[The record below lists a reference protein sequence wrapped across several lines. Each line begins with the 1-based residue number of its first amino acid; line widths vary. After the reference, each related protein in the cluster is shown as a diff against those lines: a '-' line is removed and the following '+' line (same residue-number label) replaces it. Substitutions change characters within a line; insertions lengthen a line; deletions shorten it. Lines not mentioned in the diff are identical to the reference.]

1 MNDPEEKNSLKTQTL
16 DVTLYLKATLC
27 YLVTLAWEKTF
38 EWWQQAASKRLRIL
52 LEFSP
57 NLLMMTPKII
67 GQEGISLLCTY
78 TKYFMTNVQQR
89 SQDEYILI
97 LLTKPQIWLKSTQIY
112 EKRWKLRRQKFI
124 GHRKKCIR
132 ILFRNFEILDKVM
145 QFL

>member
-1 MNDPEEKNSLKTQTL
+1 MSKNLSTWFMNDPEEKNSLKTQTL

-78 TKYFMTNVQQR
+78 TKYFMTNVQ
-89 SQDEYILI
+89 
-97 LLTKPQIWLKSTQIY
+97 
-112 EKRWKLRRQKFI
+112 
-124 GHRKKCIR
+124 
-132 ILFRNFEILDKVM
+132 
-145 QFL
+145 